1 MTMTRST
8 KSEHLIYGYQICAST
23 EGKSPA
29 AIAAVTLSVKIF
41 LRFLNSQCGGM
52 PVTEV
57 TFQEIRAFIFHLQH
71 AKCFSVHPTIHVL
84 DKGLSGHT
92 VNCYLRS
99 LRIFFSWLVS
109 EDILPNH
116 PFEKV
121 KIPRP
126 PTKIIPAF
134 SPSQIQQ
141 LLSVI
146 NTRTPAGYRDYL
158 IILTLLDT
166 GLRFSELCSMT
177 LEKLWLEDGT
187 ARVLGKGNK
196 ERLVPIGKRVQRLLW
211 RYIERF
217 RPEPVN
223 ANCDFVFLNQKGR
236 PIGIQRVQKMMKIYG
251 RKAGLV
257 GIRCSPHTL
266 RHTAAITFLRNGGDV
281 FSLQRLLGH
290 SNLEMTRRY
299 CELATV
305 DVKKAH
311 DLASPVDN
319 FGFTIKSAGLG
330 SAHGYK
336 GIFPSM
342 VDKDYRRR

>member
-1 MTMTRST
+1 MTTTRST

-29 AIAAVTLSVKIF
+29 AITAVTQSVKIF

-57 TFQEIRAFIFHLQH
+57 TYQEIRAFIFHLQH

-166 GLRFSELCSMT
+166 GLRVSELCSMT

-187 ARVLGKGNK
+187 TRVLGKGNK
-196 ERLVPIGKRVQRLLW
+196 ERLVPIGKKVQRLLW
-211 RYIERF
+211 HYIERY
-217 RPEPVN
+217 RAKPVT
-223 ANCDFVFLNQKGR
+223 ANCSSVFLTEVQSKGVEIVSGSEYPFCSEKTAEGGTHHR
-236 PIGIQRVQKMMKIYG
+236 HGKANHNREPNVKNCLGKSGGMGADEGAGVHTVSSGG
-251 RKAGLV
+251 RN
-257 GIRCSPHTL
+257 R
-266 RHTAAITFLRNGGDV
+266 
-281 FSLQRLLGH
+281 
-290 SNLEMTRRY
+290 
-299 CELATV
+299 
-305 DVKKAH
+305 
-311 DLASPVDN
+311 
-319 FGFTIKSAGLG
+319 
-330 SAHGYK
+330 
-336 GIFPSM
+336 
-342 VDKDYRRR
+342 